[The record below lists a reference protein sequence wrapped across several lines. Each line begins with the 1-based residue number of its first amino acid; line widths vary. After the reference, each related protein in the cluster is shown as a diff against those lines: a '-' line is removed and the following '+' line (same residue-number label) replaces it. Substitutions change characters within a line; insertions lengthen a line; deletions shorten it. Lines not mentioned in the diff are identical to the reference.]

1 MKKLMFLGGLLS
13 VLVLGHSTVVYA
25 TNYHPLVYETIRLL
39 NIDIGDHVK
48 ALDYFIGKWKPLEKP
63 IRSKDL
69 IGRDEILYYEEPT
82 SFGGGGG
89 GVEDIVYENAKY
101 ISYLIMTS
109 TRPLVGIKKCHDRSE
124 ERLTELD
131 AQTLNEAISS
141 LGTAYDTLR
150 EYSIRIYNLRQSY
163 QDLSDLHATRAKVI
177 EGQAKLR
184 EILARRTS
192 PEPIGRRNK

>member
-1 MKKLMFLGGLLS
+1 MKKVMFLGGLLS

-101 ISYLIMTS
+101 ISKLINAANA
-109 TRPLVGIKKCHDRSE
+109 PLVAIHGESILDKIDKEKIEEASGLFSE
-124 ERLTELD
+124 AGDL
-131 AQTLNEAISS
+131 IH
-141 LGTAYDTLR
+141 AYA
-150 EYSIRIYNLRQSY
+150 IRIYNIRQSF